1 MDAFSTNTKKNP
13 NNSASGNPFVCVI
26 YRICGN
32 KAQSELHFV
41 VSI

>member
-1 MDAFSTNTKKNP
+1 MRFPQQQQKSP
-13 NNSASGNPFVCVI
+13 NNSVSGNPFACVI